1 RRRCATAGRSALPSG
16 SCMASGSRRCC
27 VSCGFPARRWPRA
40 WSRSTQGLNVVR
52 CASLS
57 PPSPCSRTCAA
68 LRDSP
73 QLPLRASRRSAVSG
87 SSIACCSRT
96 EAQTA
101 EPRRHSL
108 HTKMYAHTA
117 GAVVIVAARSNHVSP
132 SEGRALVPH
141 LQAASPAE
149 TPRGGTMIENEQQ
162 VRPGSEVHLDEWVT
176 PEIADENG
184 YIRAG
189 TIREWMEAVGVLA
202 ATRH

>member
-57 PPSPCSRTCAA
+57 PPSRCSRTCAA

-96 EAQTA
+96 DAQTA

-117 GAVVIVAARSNHVSP
+117 CAVVIVAARSDHVSP
-132 SEGRALVPH
+132 SEGTRAGSAL
-141 LQAASPAE
+141 ASSIPGRKP
-149 TPRGGTMIENEQQ
+149 PRAGTMVENEQQ
-162 VRPGSEVHLDEWVT
+162 ARPGTEVHLDEWVP

-189 TIREWMEAVGVLA
+189 TLLELLGVVVVLA
-202 ATRH
+202 